1 MYRHPVRARM
11 AAHPR
16 DYRALFRAA
25 PDPVDALRGS
35 SRSWSIATC
44 P

>member
-1 MYRHPVRARM
+1 M
-11 AAHPR
+11 ASHPR
-16 DYRALFRAA
+16 DYRAPFRAA
-25 PDPVDALRGS
+25 PDPEPVDALRGS